1 MGMEINQFLS
11 MMTLVFAIASMIA
24 GIFTAYFGSGKSRA
38 VGGILVVIGLLVLIV
53 FAWGAGWLNGMLG
66 MPAADSVFYFKN
78 TILQGI
84 IAIVG
89 ALIGALIALGI
100 FLMAIMKA

>member
-1 MGMEINQFLS
+1 MSEWIAQLMS
-11 MMTLVFAIASMIA
+11 MMTLVFAIASIIA

-38 VGGILVVIGLLVLIV
+38 VGAILILIGLVVFVL
-53 FAWGAGWLNGMLG
+53 FMWGAGWLESMLG
-66 MPAADSVFYFKN
+66 APVEGSILYFRN

-89 ALIGALIALGI
+89 ALIGALVALGI
-100 FLMAIMKA
+100 FLLAIMKA